1 MDLKPG
7 KHKWIETLAP
17 AEILKHLPLRQKCA
31 FLYNFIMAIA
41 NPEKTDYIINV
52 IGLIQLKDAL
62 PGKKP
67 LLPTETSK
75 FFDDFRTIKGVR
87 ELMDTRYN
95 PKHPSLDELLK
106 YPVGSLGHSFAN
118 HMKKNNF
125 KQDFYVVESASTDF
139 LWFDQRMKK
148 IHDILHVVYDF
159 GVEIQG
165 ELGLQAVMLSQTA
178 NAVPGL
184 LVSGGLLN
192 LTFRSPG
199 KLPLG
204 VAEVSRGFHLGME
217 SDPFIGFR
225 FEDFWDQPLAVVRGA
240 LGMHPWESENLIA
253 EPKTA

>member
-1 MDLKPG
+1 M
-7 KHKWIETLAP
+7 
-17 AEILKHLPLRQKCA
+17 
-31 FLYNFIMAIA
+31 YNFVMAIA

-52 IGLIQLKDAL
+52 IGLIQLKDAP

-75 FFDDFRTIKGVR
+75 FFRDFRTIKGVR
-87 ELMDTRYN
+87 ELMDSRYN
-95 PKHPSLDELLK
+95 PMHPTLDELLK
-106 YPVGSLGHSFAN
+106 LPVGSLGHSFAT

-125 KQDFYVVESASTDF
+125 TQDFYVVESASTDF

-159 GVEIQG
+159 GVEIEG

-178 NAVPGL
+178 SAVPGL
-184 LVSGGLLN
+184 IVSGGLLN
-192 LTFRSPG
+192 LTFSSPA

-204 VAEVSRGFHLGME
+204 VAEVSRGFHLGMQ

-225 FEDFWDQPLAVVRGA
+225 FEDFWDQPLAVVREA
-240 LGMHPWESENLIA
+240 LGMEPWESDSISPESKIA
-253 EPKTA
+253 